1 VAVRGAPVALTSLR
15 RNRDFVLLQSGQ
27 VISSIGS
34 QCTSIALPLL
44 TLALTHS
51 ATKTGVIGF
60 LELAP
65 LALFMLIAGVAAD
78 RWNRKSIMI
87 VSSAIRL
94 VSISSVVIAIALD
107 AITFAHLAV
116 VAFVQMTCASFYGT
130 ASEGAVRSVVPQ
142 DQLETAAGAIQTR
155 VAAARLTGPPLGG
168 ALFGFARLLPF
179 LADAISYVV
188 SIVSLAAIRAQFQ
201 EPRERD
207 AAPLHTQ
214 VAEGF
219 RFLWSEPFLRTS
231 ALIFTLGNIV
241 SPGSLLIAIVIIG
254 KRQGLSSAEIG
265 ALNAGMGVALLAGS
279 LVASRVTRRFSRRA
293 ILVGELWSSCAC
305 GVFLLHPSVYLLL
318 VGILPQSF
326 VIPSTDTALT
336 AYRYR
341 LIPDRLLGRVIG
353 VITNVAV
360 AVTPLGPLAI
370 GLLLSHTTER
380 VTVGSF
386 AALALVLA
394 VWGTLSPSLRVV
406 TR

>member
-1 VAVRGAPVALTSLR
+1 M
-15 RNRDFVLLQSGQ
+15 
-27 VISSIGS
+27 
-34 QCTSIALPLL
+34 L

-51 ATKTGVIGF
+51 AAKTGLIGF

-65 LALFMLIAGVAAD
+65 LALFMLVAGVAAD
-78 RWNRKSIMI
+78 RWNRKRIMI
-87 VSSAIRL
+87 VTSAIRL
-94 VSISSVVIAIALD
+94 ASIASVVVAIALD
-107 AITFAHLAV
+107 SITFAHLAV

-130 ASEGAVRSVVPQ
+130 ASEGAVRSVVPRER
-142 DQLETAAGAIQTR
+142 LETAAGAIQTR
-155 VAAARLTGPPLGG
+155 VAAARLLGPPLGG

-179 LADAISYVV
+179 LADGISYVV
-188 SIVSLAAIRAQFQ
+188 SIATLGAIRAQFQ

-207 AAPLHTQ
+207 RAPVHTQ
-214 VAEGF
+214 AAEGF
-219 RFLWSEPFLRTS
+219 RFLRREQFLRTT

-241 SPGSLLIAIVIIG
+241 SPASLLIAVVIIG
-254 KRQGLSSAEIG
+254 KRQGLSSVEIG
-265 ALNAGMGVALLAGS
+265 ALNAGMGVALLLGS
-279 LVASRVTRRFSRRA
+279 LVAARITRRFSMRG

-305 GVFLLHPSVYLLL
+305 GIFLVHPSVYVLLA
-318 VGILPQSF
+318 GILPQSF

-341 LIPDRLLGRVIG
+341 VIPDRLLGRVIG
-353 VITNVAV
+353 VITNIGV

-370 GLLLSHTTER
+370 GLLLSHASER

-394 VWGTLSPSLRVV
+394 VWGTLSPSLRSV